1 MAAMLRP
8 SVSRLLQ
15 HTLTHTAPVTSR
27 QAARSTSYSARFFAT
42 TSRRAKVPSSPHH
55 VAASPFAALRQRFA
69 SSLSRGVATG
79 PYVAPGQGSTGV
91 DWTRIGT
98 TAGLALVGT
107 VAINYFLNRDTRDSL
122 SPFEKSYLNDSFKWT
137 GGGLLITA
145 SVAKLLHSNGFAVRM
160 MSANPWLVMGVGV
173 AAGIGSMMGVF
184 YTKPDSP
191 LVSACSRPCPHS
203 AGPDVLLDR
212 SQHYASFAL
221 FSAVQG
227 ATLAPMFFLNPAI
240 LSRAGLYTLGAVSG
254 LTWVGATAKSDTFLY
269 IGGPLLAGLGV
280 LVVSSL
286 APMLL
291 PRMSMRA
298 MSALEHVTAYGGV
311 VLFSMFILYDTQKI
325 LAHAQLAQR
334 GAIPRDPVRESVSLI
349 LDVINLFVRIVQVL
363 MLQQRRK

>member
-1 MAAMLRP
+1 MTAILRP

-15 HTLTHTAPVTSR
+15 RTLTTHTSPELSR
-27 QAARSTSYSARFFAT
+27 NALVQSTSASARFFT
-42 TSRRAKVPSSPHH
+42 STSRRAKIPPSPNH
-55 VAASPFAALRQRFA
+55 ATASPFNALRQRFV
-69 SSLSRGVATG
+69 SFPSRGVTTG
-79 PYVAPGQGSTGV
+79 PYVAPGQGSSGV
-91 DWTRIGT
+91 DWTRISM
-98 TAGLALVGT
+98 TAGLALAGT
-107 VAINYFLNRDTRDSL
+107 VAINYFLNRETRDSL

-160 MSANPWLVMGVGV
+160 MSANPWLVMGLGV

-184 YTKPDSP
+184 YTEPDSP
-191 LVSACSRPCPHS
+191 L
-203 AGPDVLLDR
+203 
-212 SQHYASFAL
+212 HYVSFAL

-227 ATLAPMFFLNPAI
+227 ATLAPMFFLNPAV

-291 PRMSMRA
+291 PRMSMRTL
-298 MSALEHVTAYGGV
+298 SALEHVTAYGGV
-311 VLFSMFILYDTQKI
+311 GLFSMFILYDTQKI

-349 LDVINLFVRIVQVL
+349 LDAINLFVRIVQVL